1 MDSRL
6 ATRGSQ
12 ISSSLRRREAID
24 QIIQGLLQ
32 LRDSLDTGVELE
44 RVADQEAPRPY
55 LFERA
60 RDNLIRAQEHYKNA
74 VNALLTTRGQL
85 ESKRAALLVEGVEG
99 KNAETRD
106 ASIRLQLQDD
116 YAELERREAA
126 LNEARAELD
135 IARLEWDTLRYQV
148 RLLGVSSSYE

>member
-1 MDSRL
+1 
-6 ATRGSQ
+6 
-12 ISSSLRRREAID
+12 
-24 QIIQGLLQ
+24 
-32 LRDSLDTGVELE
+32 VK
-44 RVADQEAPRPY
+44 
-55 LFERA
+55 
-60 RDNLIRAQEHYKNA
+60 AQ
-74 VNALLTTRGQL
+74 
-85 ESKRAALLVEGVEG
+85 VEGVEG